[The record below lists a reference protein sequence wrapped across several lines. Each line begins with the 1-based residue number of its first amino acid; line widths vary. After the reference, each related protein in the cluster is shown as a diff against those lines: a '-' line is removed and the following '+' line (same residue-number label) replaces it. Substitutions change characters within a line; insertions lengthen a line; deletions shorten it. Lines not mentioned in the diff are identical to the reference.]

1 MSSRKLISNWRLGF
15 QGIILPLMPKAFETF
30 RGRTIG
36 YARVSTFGQDLALQV
51 DALRKQGVVD
61 EFIFKD
67 TGSGMK
73 TDRPGLEA
81 CLSMLK
87 TGDILLVW
95 RLDRLGRS
103 VSHLVSIVES
113 LRDRGV
119 GFRSICDGAI
129 DTTTATGELVF
140 HIFSALAQFERRL
153 IVERTKAGLE
163 AARAR
168 GRNGGR
174 PAISARD
181 PRVLMAQTM
190 HSNRSLSI
198 AEICESLR
206 ISRATFY
213 RYLAVA
219 QKKSLHADGLPPV
232 ES

>member
-1 MSSRKLISNWRLGF
+1 MS
-15 QGIILPLMPKAFETF
+15 TH
-30 RGRTIG
+30 
-36 YARVSTFGQDLALQV
+36 GQDLALQV
-51 DALRKQGVVD
+51 DALRKHGVVD
-61 EFIFKD
+61 ELLFKD

-81 CLSMLK
+81 CLGTLK
-87 TGDILLVW
+87 SGDVLLVW

-103 VSHLVSIVES
+103 VSHLVTVVES
-113 LRDRGV
+113 LRARGI

-168 GRNGGR
+168 GRKGGR
-174 PAISARD
+174 PAISVRD
-181 PRVLMAQTM
+181 PRVLMARTM
-190 HSNRSLSI
+190 HENRSLSI
-198 AEICESLR
+198 AAICESLR

-213 RYLAVA
+213 RYLGISRGHKPVVA
-219 QKKSLHADGLPPV
+219 DVSRAQFPSTD
-232 ES
+232 